1 MMEIRHVFLFLCFSV
16 LQWGTGLATGTF
28 LEAKSEHLPLIHP
41 RVALQLKTGYRSQ
54 SGTRHRARHRTR
66 AGRNMDHN
74 PCKHLKEKEAR
85 TACELKWD
93 VSLITEKSG
102 EGIPEGVGART
113 QVSIALEHD

>member
-16 LQWGTGLATGTF
+16 MQWGTGLAAGTF
-28 LEAKSEHLPLIHP
+28 LEAKNQHLPLIHP
-41 RVALQLKTGYRSQ
+41 RVALQLRTGYRSQ
-54 SGTRHRARHRTR
+54 SGTRHSARHRSR
-66 AGRNMDHN
+66 GSKMDH

-93 VSLITEKSG
+93 VSLLTEKTAD
-102 EGIPEGVGART
+102 GIPEGVGART